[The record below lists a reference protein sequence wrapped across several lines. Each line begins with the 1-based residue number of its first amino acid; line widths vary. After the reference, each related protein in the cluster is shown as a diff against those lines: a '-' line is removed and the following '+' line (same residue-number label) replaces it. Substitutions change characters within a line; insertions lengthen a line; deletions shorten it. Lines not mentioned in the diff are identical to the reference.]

1 MAQEFKYYAFIS
13 YNSQDMVWGRRL
25 QKKLEDYKMP
35 ATLCRERG
43 WKRKPLSPIFF
54 APTDIQ
60 PGGLSA
66 ELQERIA
73 ASRHLIVV
81 CSPNSAKSKWV
92 GKEIAFFH
100 TLGRPEN
107 LHFFIVDGTPHSGN
121 PATECINPVVEELG
135 IPEILGVNVN
145 EKIYKVPFLNRE
157 RAYIQLVSKL
167 LGVDFS
173 TIWNRHKMRL
183 IQYAAAWTLGIILVM
198 AAILG
203 AWFLN
208 QPSDVSVQLKE
219 STTLNDYLPPI
230 TDAVVTL
237 TLDNDTLT
245 DTLHVSSGQ
254 VVFANV
260 PRKYIGQQARIM
272 VRCTNF
278 LDVDTLVSLDKSMTL
293 GIRRDPVPFG
303 EIRVKLWNP
312 SREQF
317 VAGGAVAIAGHE
329 VVSDAQGRIK
339 LSIPLVHQRKAYPV
353 TSRLPLMTDTIFM
366 PCGDDDVVLVNN

>member
-13 YNSQDMVWGRRL
+13 YNSQDMAWGSRL
-25 QKKLEDYKMP
+25 QKKLETYKMP

-66 ELQERIA
+66 ELKGRIA

-100 TLGRPEN
+100 SLGRSEN
-107 LHFFIVDGTPHSGN
+107 LHFFIIDGIPHSGN

-135 IPEILGVNVN
+135 IPEILGANIN
-145 EKIYKVPFLNRE
+145 EKIYKLPFLNRE

-167 LGVDFS
+167 LGVDYS

-183 IQYAAAWTLGIILVM
+183 IQKAIAWTVGLIVVM
-198 AAILG
+198 AAIMG
-203 AWFLN
+203 AWYLN
-208 QPSDVSVQLKE
+208 QPADVSVQLRE
-219 STTLNDYLPPI
+219 STTVNNHLPPL

-245 DTLHVSSGQ
+245 DTLHVATGQ

-260 PRKYIGQQARIM
+260 PRKYIGQQARM
-272 VRCTNF
+272 TVRCLNF
-278 LDVDTLVSLDKSMTL
+278 MDVDTLVALDKTMTL
-293 GIRRDPVPFG
+293 GVKRDPAPFG

-312 SREQF
+312 DREQF
-317 VAGGAVAIAGHE
+317 VAGGAVIIDGHE
-329 VVSDAQGRIK
+329 VVSDAQGVVT
-339 LSIPLVHQRKAYPV
+339 LSIPLPQQRKAYPV
-353 TSRLPLMTDTIFM
+353 TSSLPLLTDTIFM
-366 PCGDDDVVLVNN
+366 PCGDDDVLLVNN